1 MKNNPF
7 KILDITPS
15 ADKKM
20 IMRQV
25 TLAMKKREYNPK
37 TIVESQKTLFN
48 PITKAVEEFQYFLMY
63 DFENPVSIREDMK
76 YPPYS
81 EIEKLPEWFI
91 DNGVTDII
99 ARGIERR
106 RIFEPASSWTCT
118 GSKNTE

>member
-48 PITKAVEEFQYFLMY
+48 PITKAVEEFQYFLTINTMSQASGQLTKAA
-63 DFENPVSIREDMK
+63 NMK
-76 YPPYS
+76 AKDGYEQHIPQLLNLDN
-81 EIEKLPEWFI
+81 EK
-91 DNGVTDII
+91 TT
-99 ARGIERR
+99 A
-106 RIFEPASSWTCT
+106 
-118 GSKNTE
+118 